1 MNITHDATDKSK
13 VINKIDFLRDQLE
26 SLDNYLPETYC
37 FLMQELDEQK
47 KLLAIIEVKEH
58 FAGID
63 SGEEVNDEILLE

>member
-26 SLDNYLPETYC
+26 SLDYYLPETYY

-47 KLLAIIEVKEH
+47 RLLAIIEVNEH

-63 SGEEVNDEILLE
+63 SGEEMNDESL